1 MTNSS
6 SALDRIFSHWVWA
19 IPVILIV
26 AALSIRQF
34 DFYKPSLDEFYSLN
48 SAGLVIDGPLS
59 PTVLIRRLHLDA
71 PDHMPGYFLFLSA
84 WGNLVSSD
92 VAIARVS
99 GIFTGLLSLAMV
111 YRLARDTIA
120 PLAGLIALV
129 IVASNTHFNFY
140 YDHVRMYSLTVFIS
154 GIILWL
160 YLRMVYQHC
169 RVNAKYV
176 ITFTAATVL
185 LLSLQ
190 ILAAF
195 LLLAA
200 LSLYHL
206 FFVKK
211 TRRWLAMPMALIA
224 AILCLFPAIAVVAT
238 AGRNSWE
245 SQDFSHEVIG
255 GIGIAGKHLAVM
267 LNNQPILLLPALACL
282 LYVALR
288 QKILGGHWLVISC
301 LGLAS
306 HGVIF

>member
-1 MTNSS
+1 MSRRLGVMANSS
-6 SALDRIFSHWVWA
+6 SALDRIFRHWAWA

-34 DFYKPSLDEFYSLN
+34 DLYKPSLDEFYSLN

-59 PTVLIRRLHLDA
+59 PMVLISRLHLDA

-92 VAIARVS
+92 LAIARVA
-99 GIFTGLLSLAMV
+99 GI
-111 YRLARDTIA
+111 
-120 PLAGLIALV
+120 IALV
-129 IVASNTHFNFY
+129 IVSSNTHFNIY
-140 YDHVRMYSLTVFIS
+140 YDHVRMYSLTIFIS

-160 YLRMVYQHC
+160 YLRMVYQPC
-169 RVNAKYV
+169 RLNAKYV
-176 ITFTAATVL
+176 ISFTAATVL

-211 TRRWLAMPMALIA
+211 TRRWLAVPMALIV
-224 AILCLFPAIAVVAT
+224 AIICVFPAIAVVAIS
-238 AGRNSWE
+238 GRISWQ
-245 SQDFSHEVIG
+245 SADFSHEVIG
-255 GIGIAGKHLAVM
+255 GIGQVDAHLAVM
-267 LNNQPILLLPALACL
+267 LNNQPVLLLPA
-282 LYVALR
+282 
-288 QKILGGHWLVISC
+288 
-301 LGLAS
+301 
-306 HGVIF
+306 